1 MPAATGLPVAMS
13 AFESISPP
21 RILVSGSVPGRVSPT
36 VAKDRTGGRLLYE
49 IKGWEYICDGR
60 RAAI

>member
-1 MPAATGLPVAMS
+1 MS